1 MAQSGS
7 ASALGAEGRWFE
19 SSISDQPWSSNM
31 EKVKKAMSVV
41 RNALDELDEAIMHEQ
56 SGIYKDS
63 EGTLRWKDT
72 DQPLESQLW
81 NTMDG

>member
-1 MAQSGS
+1 
-7 ASALGAEGRWFE
+7 
-19 SSISDQPWSSNM
+19 M
-31 EKVKKAMSVV
+31 EKVKQAMSVV

-81 NTMDG
+81 NTMTG